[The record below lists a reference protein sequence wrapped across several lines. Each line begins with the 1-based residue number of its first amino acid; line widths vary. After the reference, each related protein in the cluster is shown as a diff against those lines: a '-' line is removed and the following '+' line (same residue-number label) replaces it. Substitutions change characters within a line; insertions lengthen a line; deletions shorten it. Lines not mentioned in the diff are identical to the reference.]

1 MLAFVGC
8 LNRAAPYEGKSRG
21 QGIAVLSFDPD
32 TGALTALSETTGVD
46 NPSFLVVAAD
56 GRTLYATSE
65 VYEWHEG
72 VVTAYRIRADGV
84 LTYINKQATG
94 GSIAAQAIQDP
105 SGRWI
110 LVVNYRLGPDGVRQP
125 LAISVHS
132 VAEDGGV
139 GPFVHGVS
147 HSGRGANPG
156 PNPDRQEG
164 PHPHCVLATP
174 DGRAMLVADLG
185 LDRLIAYRFDSATGN
200 LMQAGEAVM
209 PPGTGPRHLDWVRP
223 GLAVVSGELD
233 NTVTSFA
240 WDGGGDPRLLATE
253 TTLPDGFSGVNHAAD
268 IHAAPDGRF
277 VYASN
282 RGHDSI
288 AVVAVDREGTLKLIG
303 HRAVGRTPRNFTLD
317 PTGRFVLVAGQDAH
331 EVTVHRRDAETGLLS
346 DPVSRVNIGSP
357 MCVRLSP

>member
-1 MLAFVGC
+1 MLAFVGS
-8 LNRAAPYEGKSRG
+8 LNRATPYEGPSRG
-21 QGIAVLSFDPD
+21 RGITVLSFEPE
-32 TGALTALSETTGVD
+32 TGALSVLSETEGVD

-94 GSIAAQAIQDP
+94 GSIAAQAIEDP
-105 SGRWI
+105 SGRWT

-125 LAISVHS
+125 LAISVHP
-132 VAEDGGV
+132 VAEDGGL

-147 HSGRGANPG
+147 HSGRGPD
-156 PNPDRQEG
+156 PDRQEG
-164 PHPHCVLATP
+164 PHAHCVLATP
-174 DGRAMLVADLG
+174 DGKAMLVADLG
-185 LDRLIAYRFDSATGN
+185 IDRLIAYRFDAETGN
-200 LMQAGEAVM
+200 MMRAGEAEM

-240 WDGGGDPRLLATE
+240 WDGGGDPKLLARVSM
-253 TTLPDGFSGVNHAAD
+253 LPDGFVGVNYAAD
-268 IHAAPDGRF
+268 IHASPDGRF
-277 VYASN
+277 AYASN

-288 AVVAVDREGTLKLIG
+288 AVLSVGAAGELALIG

-317 PTGRFVLVAGQDAH
+317 ATGRFLLVACQDGH
-331 EVTVHRRDAETGLLS
+331 EVSVHRRDAETGLLS
-346 DPVSRVNIGSP
+346 DPVARVEIGSP
-357 MCVRLSP
+357 MCVRLAP